1 MRALMIK
8 ADNALLEQ
16 IASIAQNLARKDGK
30 EIKIQSFNDERYKI
44 YEADA
49 VAVKSGKIK
58 TRPFSEFEKEM
69 EKWCPI
75 P

>member
-30 EIKIQSFNDERYKI
+30 EIKI
-44 YEADA
+44 
-49 VAVKSGKIK
+49 
-58 TRPFSEFEKEM
+58 
-69 EKWCPI
+69 
-75 P
+75 

>member
-49 VAVKSGKIK
+49 VVVKLGQIK

-69 EKWCPI
+69 EKW
-75 P
+75 

>member
-30 EIKIQSFNDERYKI
+30 EIKIQSFNDERYQS

-49 VAVKSGKIK
+49 LAVKRGEIK
-58 TRPFSEFEKEM
+58 ARPFSEFEKEM
-69 EKWCPI
+69 EKW
-75 P
+75 

>member
-16 IASIAQNLARKDGK
+16 IASIAQNLACKDGK

-49 VAVKSGKIK
+49 VSVKLGQIK

-69 EKWCPI
+69 EKW
-75 P
+75 

>member
-49 VAVKSGKIK
+49 AAVKLGQIK

-69 EKWCPI
+69 EQW
-75 P
+75 

>member
-8 ADNALLEQ
+8 ADKALLEQ

-30 EIKIQSFNDERYKI
+30 EIKIQSFNDERYQS

-49 VAVKSGKIK
+49 AAVKLGQIK
-58 TRPFSEFEKEM
+58 TRPFREFEKEM
-69 EKWCPI
+69 EKW
-75 P
+75 

>member
-49 VAVKSGKIK
+49 VAVKLGQIK

-69 EKWCPI
+69 EKW
-75 P
+75 

>member
-69 EKWCPI
+69 EKWHPI